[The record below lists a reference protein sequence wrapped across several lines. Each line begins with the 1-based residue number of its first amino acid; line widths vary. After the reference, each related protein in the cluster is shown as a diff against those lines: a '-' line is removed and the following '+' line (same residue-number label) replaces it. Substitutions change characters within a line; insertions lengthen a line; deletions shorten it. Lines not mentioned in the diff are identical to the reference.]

1 MSDLGRK
8 FDGAM
13 FDLYRQIKVETKYNA
28 IAFLQMI
35 TDRGGVATAKALI
48 NSPKISDGYAA
59 LVERGRLDLT
69 VEAFV
74 VGEPGWH
81 TLFAAE
87 ELGKARERL
96 KLYNFQPKT
105 R

>member
-13 FDLYRQIKVETKYNA
+13 FDLYRRIKVETKYNA

-69 VEAFV
+69 TEAFV
-74 VGEPGWH
+74 IGEQKWH
-81 TLFAAE
+81 TLFTSE

-96 KLYNFQPKT
+96 KLYNFESRP